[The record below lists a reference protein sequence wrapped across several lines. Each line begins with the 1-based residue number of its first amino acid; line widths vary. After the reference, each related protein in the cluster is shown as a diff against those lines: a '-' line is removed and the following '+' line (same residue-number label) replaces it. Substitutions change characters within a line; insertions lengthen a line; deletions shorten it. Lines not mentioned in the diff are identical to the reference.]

1 MHLVQMLL
9 PIYDNDGTRLS
20 ASLFDQVF
28 DELTQR
34 FGGATAHQRAPA
46 EGAWKPP
53 GQVVNHDDVVL
64 FEVMVDHLDRTWWGG
79 YRRTL
84 EERFRQEKLL
94 VRALQ
99 VETL

>member
-9 PIYDNDGTRLS
+9 PLYDNESKRLS
-20 ASLFDQVF
+20 TSLFDQVF

-53 GQVVNHDDVVL
+53 GQAVNHDDVVL
-64 FEVMVDHLDRTWWGG
+64 FEVMVDELDRRWWAN
-79 YRRTL
+79 YRQTL
-84 EERFRQEKLL
+84 ETRFRQEKLL
-94 VRALQ
+94 VRAVA

>member
-9 PIYDNDGTRLS
+9 PLYDNEGNRL
-20 ASLFDQVF
+20 ATSLFDQVF
-28 DELTQR
+28 DELTQH
-34 FGGATAHQRAPA
+34 FGGTTAHQRAPA

-53 GQVVNHDDVVL
+53 GQAVNHDDVVL
-64 FEVMVDHLDRTWWGG
+64 FEVMVDPLDRTWWKG
-79 YRRTL
+79 YRHTL

>member
-9 PIYDNDGTRLS
+9 PLYD
-20 ASLFDQVF
+20 
-28 DELTQR
+28 
-34 FGGATAHQRAPA
+34 
-46 EGAWKPP
+46 
-53 GQVVNHDDVVL
+53 
-64 FEVMVDHLDRTWWGG
+64 MVDPLDRTWWKG
-79 YRRTL
+79 YRHTL